1 MRKKPWFCKKIFSLI
16 LPLLELIA
24 EIANLTHNFFNMFK
38 RIGSHQL
45 PV

>member
-1 MRKKPWFCKKIFSLI
+1 MRKKMFCKKIFSLI

-24 EIANLTHNFFNMFK
+24 EIANLTQNFCNIFK
-38 RIGSHQL
+38 HSGSHQL